1 MATTLQSI
9 ITDAR
14 VQLNEPVA
22 NFWQDSELL
31 GYLNR
36 GIKDLRRH
44 INQTHQNYVFQIDAT
59 VSAAAN
65 ATELSNVPSDMGKV
79 LLLEPADL
87 NEHPLNV
94 VRKRW
99 QDSDFQSARH
109 LEAQD
114 PAQTRDLYY
123 TVTGIGAPG
132 GTAPTIRIAPALT
145 AAVTFKLAYEPV
157 PANLTTSDNVPLPGD
172 CDQALIEWVCAYAIA
187 RERGD
192 SEPDAKR
199 MALYNGEVVKIL
211 VAVTPRDESEPEVAE
226 GMFEGGYW

>member
-36 GIKDLRRH
+36 GIKDVRRH
-44 INQTHQNYVFQIDAT
+44 INQTHQNYVFQIDTA
-59 VSAAAN
+59 VSAAAGD
-65 ATELSNVPSDMGKV
+65 TELANVPTDLGKV

-87 NEHPLNV
+87 NDTPLNV
-94 VRKRW
+94 VHRRW
-99 QDSDFQSARH
+99 QHSDFQSARH
-109 LEAQD
+109 IEAQD
-114 PAQTRDLYY
+114 PSHARDLFY

-132 GTAPTIRIAPALT
+132 GTAPVIRIAPALT
-145 AAVTFKLAYEPV
+145 RAVTFHLAYEPV
-157 PANLTTSDNVPLPGD
+157 PANLTLTDNVPIPGD
-172 CDQALIEWVCAYAIA
+172 ADQALIEWVCAYALG

-192 SEPDAKR
+192 STPDAKR
-199 MALYNGEVVKIL
+199 LQNYNGEVAKIL
-211 VAVTPRDESEPEVAE
+211 VAIAPRDESEPEVVE